1 MRSRLGL
8 LSIMLLAVLAVT
20 GAVLASGAWP
30 PSQGGGD
37 PNAVCE
43 GVSAEVG
50 GCDADQ
56 PTYTA
61 LTCEGVGQEFG
72 TELDRR
78 VVAIINGAARV
89 DGESQAVRAGHTV
102 FLVTARANQVTA
114 RANQHLRDRGMVK
127 TCGGDEFMR
136 AAEARFSPALKARA
150 GDYLYDSTTRPY
162 AEWLADVRRTVGVI
176 DMAEDEPFLPPSG
189 G

>member
-1 MRSRLGL
+1 MRTVRSRLGL
-8 LSIMLLAVLAVT
+8 LGIMLLAVLAVT
-20 GAVLASGAWP
+20 GAVLATGAW
-30 PSQGGGD
+30 QGGGD

-78 VVAIINGAARV
+78 VVAIINGPARAN
-89 DGESQAVRAGHTV
+89 GESQAVRAGQAMG
-102 FLVTARANQVTA
+102 LVTV

-127 TCGGDEFMR
+127 ACGVDEFMR
-136 AAEARFSPALKARA
+136 AAEARFSPELKARA

-176 DMAEDEPFLPPSG
+176 DMAEDEAFLLPSG